1 MTDERVSEPED
12 RLVEII
18 QTEDEKT
25 KIGEKNKTRASGT
38 CRTMLNILSFIQLSL
53 TRKKKRRIQK
63 KNLAKIMAEI
73 SSYLV
78 KT

>member
-63 KNLAKIMAEI
+63 K
-73 SSYLV
+73 
-78 KT
+78 KTLLK